1 MTHSGCISSSQMH
14 NISEQMCKS
23 QIEMN
28 GNYDTKPKKNKNEPY
43 CTRKVCVTR
52 LVFLCRFNSLKKKKI
67 QAYILMCFNSNFKI
81 LTQVKYKNFL

>member
-52 LVFLCRFNSLKKKKI
+52 LVFLCRFNSFFLKKNTSI
-67 QAYILMCFNSNFKI
+67 YFNVFQFKFQNI
-81 LTQVKYKNFL
+81 DPS